1 MCVKLFPCKLWI
13 FLCQYN
19 GRIMRQKAMNTEKNV
34 MNVIQL
40 LGSGG
45 WMDAECSIFRVFVFQ
60 RRVCVLLLCTKKRIK
75 SIAKVKKPAIGT
87 FNRPSVCQSP
97 KHIELVRSN
106 TLDLFEV
113 NLCLFITR

>member
-1 MCVKLFPCKLWI
+1 
-13 FLCQYN
+13 
-19 GRIMRQKAMNTEKNV
+19 MRQKAMNTEKNV

-40 LGSGG
+40 LGGGG

-87 FNRPSVCQSP
+87 FNSPSVCQSP

-113 NLCLFITR
+113 NLYLFITR